1 MFNFS
6 DFDDDTPQAQDIC
19 WRCGIQLPAF
29 LLRRH
34 MQVMHPAGAEGDVL
48 STYAVTH
55 PNSASARFAALIR
68 EAAERGAK

>member
-1 MFNFS
+1 MAFIPHDYSHDPPRLECPHCGGSIAARNYES
-6 DFDDDTPQAQDIC
+6 HVLGCHAADD
-19 WRCGIQLPAF
+19 L
-29 LLRRH
+29 
-34 MQVMHPAGAEGDVL
+34 L